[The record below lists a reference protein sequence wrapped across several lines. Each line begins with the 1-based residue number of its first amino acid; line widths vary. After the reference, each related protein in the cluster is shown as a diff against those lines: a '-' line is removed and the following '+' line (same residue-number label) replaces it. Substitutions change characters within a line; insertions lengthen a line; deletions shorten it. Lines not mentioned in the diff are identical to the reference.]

1 MNKLDK
7 ELQKMREIVE
17 SMRLPKDHE
26 LTRSVNLKPITEQ
39 DIENHNK
46 AFSQVIRGEVK

>member
-1 MNKLDK
+1 MNKVDK

-26 LTRSVNLKPITEQ
+26 ITRLVNVKPITKQ
-39 DIENHNK
+39 DIDNHNK